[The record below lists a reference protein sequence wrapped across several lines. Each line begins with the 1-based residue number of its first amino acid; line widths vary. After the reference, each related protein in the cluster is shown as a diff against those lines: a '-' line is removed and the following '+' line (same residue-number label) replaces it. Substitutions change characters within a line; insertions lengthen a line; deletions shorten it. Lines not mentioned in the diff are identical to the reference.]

1 MNFTPIDWLIFFLV
15 PLIALAIGIRK
26 RDTKTWRGFF
36 LAQSSLP
43 WVSVA
48 STYFGANLTFTAI
61 FLILSEESYRRGFWV
76 LSVPISWL
84 IGTFVFIR
92 LYPRIKPY
100 IDRGTTLHQAIGEA
114 FKSKTLQRLVSVW
127 TITAFT
133 GTVALE
139 FYGGIKLLQWINLPV
154 LTSLSIALLLALIV
168 TGFTVIGGFRG
179 VSYADMFLDVVTFGG
194 AFVLVFYLFNF
205 FGGSLLLSSPS
216 IAAITESGSSIVPV
230 PGIVDN
236 LLFVLGMII
245 IFVPFQLCALDS
257 WQRLSAW
264 NKTDKSL
271 NKVLLYPTFLLVL
284 IYCIPILVGIVIR
297 NQGISVSLDSHPLKL
312 FLESIALPPILLG
325 LVITG
330 FISAIFTTADELLN
344 CSSLSLLF
352 DTFLIP
358 RQANRTAHEEKKIVL
373 GGKIYT
379 SIFAFI
385 AALIALLAL
394 KFDRRIS
401 ELALAIFST
410 QVIFT
415 FPLFIALFRKDTAP
429 KLAKTAIVAML
440 LSFIVAVGAVLT
452 GWIVKDKQLS
462 DAAPVL
468 AFSIALLTFGITI
481 VISSIRSK
489 LTKNREIN
497 SDGSSN

>member
-1 MNFTPIDWLIFFLV
+1 MSFTIIDWLIFFLV

-43 WVSVA
+43 WISVA

-84 IGTFVFIR
+84 IGTLVFIR

-100 IDRGTTLHQAIGEA
+100 IERGTTLHQAIGEA
-114 FKSKTLQRLVSVW
+114 FKSKSLQRLVSVW

-139 FYGGIKLLQWINLPV
+139 FYGGIKLLQWINLPI

-179 VSYADMFLDVVTFGG
+179 VSYADMFLDVITFGG
-194 AFVLVFYLFNF
+194 AFVLLFYLFKF
-205 FGGSLLLSSPS
+205 FGVSLLLSSPP
-216 IAAITESGSSIVPV
+216 ITAITESHSSIVPV

-236 LLFVLGMII
+236 LSFVFGMII
-245 IFVPFQLCALDS
+245 IFIPFQICALDS

-271 NKVLLYPTFLLVL
+271 NKVLLYPTILLIL
-284 IYCIPILVGIVIR
+284 IYCIPILVGVVIR
-297 NQGISVSLDSHPLKL
+297 NQGISVPLDSHPLKL
-312 FLESIALPPILLG
+312 FLEGIAIPPILLG
-325 LVITG
+325 LVVTG

-358 RQANRTAHEEKKIVL
+358 RQADRTAHEEKKIVL

-379 SIFAFI
+379 CIFAFL

-394 KFDRRIS
+394 EYERKIS
-401 ELALAIFST
+401 ELALAVFST

-415 FPLFIALFRKDTAP
+415 FPLYIALFRKDKAP
-429 KLAKTAIVAML
+429 SLAKTATIAML
-440 LSFIVAVGAVLT
+440 LSFIVAVGAVFS
-452 GWIVKDKQLS
+452 GWVVREKQLS

-468 AFSIALLTFGITI
+468 AFFTALATFGIAK
-481 VISSIRSK
+481 VISLIRSK
-489 LTKNREIN
+489 STKN
-497 SDGSSN
+497 

>member
-1 MNFTPIDWLIFFLV
+1 
-15 PLIALAIGIRK
+15 
-26 RDTKTWRGFF
+26 
-36 LAQSSLP
+36 
-43 WVSVA
+43 
-48 STYFGANLTFTAI
+48 
-61 FLILSEESYRRGFWV
+61 
-76 LSVPISWL
+76 
-84 IGTFVFIR
+84 
-92 LYPRIKPY
+92 
-100 IDRGTTLHQAIGEA
+100 
-114 FKSKTLQRLVSVW
+114 
-127 TITAFT
+127 
-133 GTVALE
+133 
-139 FYGGIKLLQWINLPV
+139 
-154 LTSLSIALLLALIV
+154 
-168 TGFTVIGGFRG
+168 
-179 VSYADMFLDVVTFGG
+179 
-194 AFVLVFYLFNF
+194 LFNF